1 MGSSKRSVTVI
12 GSNVSCSAW
21 LSLIDWRLNCL
32 TDWLSVWWHSSGIDH
47 ALFLVEAHW
56 KNKRK
61 WFQLANLSKLFT
73 IIIEIVVVVPVVHSG
88 RVKWHRAI
96 CPVRHKYYSLQVMF
110 WGSSPPFS
118 FFFNPVCPSVW
129 SQIDKHS
136 GGTVSEVE
144 RNCHQALKQYGTFLI
159 AFILTTGALHCMC
172 SKEVTEV
179 HTVHCLTILRG
190 RISLKRIARENFKG
204 S

>member
-1 MGSSKRSVTVI
+1 MVSVGQFVETVHHHHRNRRRRSSRTLWSSQMTQ
-12 GSNVSCSAW
+12 SNLPSEAQI
-21 LSLIDWRLNCL
+21 LLP
-32 TDWLSVWWHSSGIDH
+32 SSHVLG
-47 ALFLVEAHW
+47 F
-56 KNKRK
+56 
-61 WFQLANLSKLFT
+61 F
-73 IIIEIVVVVPVVHSG
+73 
-88 RVKWHRAI
+88 
-96 CPVRHKYYSLQVMF
+96 
-110 WGSSPPFS
+110 SSFF
-118 FFFNPVCPSVW
+118 FFFNPVCPSVC